1 MPADNA
7 RPVARKSRPAGLPT
21 TSYVHG
27 TWAASQGNN
36 NKKIRTRRRSCCS
49 RAAEC
54 RTRPG
59 TGTRALAP
67 WCWLGNCVDS
77 LFGWEIQARWRKAGI
92 YGLLGEPAAP
102 SCTRSTTQS
111 GQTPRAPGCS
121 RRWTAGNFVQRHGT
135 EYRGMHRPERA
146 LHPEGGGGGLL
157 AFSVA
162 RLRVTVWRLA
172 SRGYYSCPVPS
183 MYSAFGFLIDFF
195 RDCWTCR
202 VLRLLDARAG
212 RHDAHRLVNRRRRSA
227 LHVGTSRTGP
237 SRYTA

>member
-1 MPADNA
+1 MYPKKREDVEDIELPADNA

-135 EYRGMHRPERA
+135 EYRGAPPAGRGGGR
-146 LHPEGGGGGLL
+146 GGGG
-157 AFSVA
+157 A
-162 RLRVTVWRLA
+162 RP
-172 SRGYYSCPVPS
+172 RGRALS
-183 MYSAFGFLIDFF
+183 
-195 RDCWTCR
+195 RDCVSRSGVWHLADITR
-202 VLRLLDARAG
+202 VLCRACTVP
-212 RHDAHRLVNRRRRSA
+212 LVS
-227 LHVGTSRTGP
+227 
-237 SRYTA
+237 